1 MSDSSLAL
9 TDPRLLLQAARVFNV
24 ADANFRKAAATVA
37 EQALSALKMQ
47 RKEAPASVEPEV
59 EQAIVGDCAAL
70 RLAGR
75 VDGGYKA
82 AEELLTEQIDKRPPA
97 GRVDGR
103 RNDINGRLHLLRA
116 LAKGQAYK
124 EYKNDHPSEQ
134 PSDANMINLREAI
147 AKDLEFAFAQNPR
160 LEEINRPFWRPDAK
174 QADEADLALAYDDGP
189 ELARVIPADNTEG
202 NPARSDERIRPSSLS
217 DG

>member
-1 MSDSSLAL
+1 MSDSGLAL

-24 ADANFRKAAATVA
+24 ADANFRNAAATVA

-47 RKEAPASVEPEV
+47 RKEAPARVEAEV

-75 VDGGYKA
+75 VDGGYKE
-82 AEELLTEQIDKRPPA
+82 AEALLTEQISKPQA
-97 GRVDGR
+97 NGRVDDR

-116 LAKGQAYK
+116 LARGQ
-124 EYKNDHPSEQ
+124 EYKDRHRTEQ
-134 PSDANMINLREAI
+134 PSDQGMIDLREAI

-160 LEEINRPFWRPDAK
+160 LEEINRPFWRPDPK
-174 QADEADLALAYDDGP
+174 QAGEADLALAYGDGP
-189 ELARVIPADNTEG
+189 ELTKVIQTDDADGGRARTDDRTT
-202 NPARSDERIRPSSLS
+202 SSS
-217 DG
+217 